1 MTTALPREPAEA
13 ARPWQYY
20 LQRKVLVIFFLGFS
34 AGLPFPL
41 VLSTL
46 TAWLQD
52 AGLET
57 STISKFAWLGFAYS
71 FKFAWSP
78 LVDVLRVP
86 FLTAWLGRRRA
97 WLFLS
102 QLGIGIS
109 LLVLAGVEPS
119 AALGAFTAVAIAVAL
134 FSATQDIA
142 LDAYRIE
149 VAGTEMQGVLAAAY
163 QYGYRIAIIVSGA
176 GALFIAEFGSW
187 EMSYRAM
194 AACMVVGLLTTLFCH
209 EPAVSRAIERQF
221 SGSRAER
228 AFKWFGAAIAGP
240 FTEFFRRFG
249 PWAVTLLLFI
259 TVFRISDYVLG
270 ILANPFYLIIGFTK
284 AEIASVA
291 KFYGLWVSLAGIGVG
306 GWAILRF
313 GVPRCVIAATV
324 LIASTNLFFASLALI
339 GPSLGMLTVTI
350 SADNFAMGFAG
361 TVFIA
366 YLSSL
371 TSPLF
376 TATQYALFS
385 SISSFV
391 GKLTAGFSGNVQE
404 AVGWVGFFLY
414 AAALGVPAIVLAIV
428 IARYHERLVEER

>member
-1 MTTALPREPAEA
+1 VSSSLPAEPVEG
-13 ARPWQYY
+13 ARAWRYY

-71 FKFAWSP
+71 FKFVWSP

-86 FLTAWLGRRRA
+86 FLTGWLGRRRA

-102 QLGIGIS
+102 QIGIAVS
-109 LLVLAGVEPS
+109 LLVMAGVEPS

-134 FSATQDIA
+134 FSATQDIV

-149 VAGTEMQGVLAAAY
+149 VAGSEMQGVLAAAY

-176 GALFIAEFGSW
+176 GALYIAQFGSW

-194 AACMVVGLLTTLFCH
+194 AACMAVGVLTTLFCH
-209 EPAVSRAIERQF
+209 EPLVSRAIEREF
-221 SGSRAER
+221 TGSRAER
-228 AFKWFGAAIAGP
+228 AFKWFGSSIAGP
-240 FTEFFRRFG
+240 FTEFFKRFG
-249 PWAVTLLLFI
+249 HWAIVLLLFI

-270 ILANPFYLIIGFTK
+270 ILANPFYLVIGFTK

-291 KFYGLWVSLAGIGVG
+291 KLYGLWVSLAGIGIG

-313 GVPRCVIAATV
+313 GIPRCVVAATV

-339 GPSLGMLTVTI
+339 GPNLGMLTVTI

-391 GKLTAGFSGNVQE
+391 GKLIAGFSGNVQE
-404 AVGWVGFFLY
+404 AVGWFGFFIY
-414 AAALGVPAIVLAIV
+414 AAALGVPAIVLAIIV
-428 IARYHERLVEER
+428 ARHHHALVQER

>member
-1 MTTALPREPAEA
+1 MSTAAPAEPVDA
-13 ARPWQYY
+13 ARAWHYY
-20 LQRKVLVIFFLGFS
+20 LQRRVLVLFFLGFS

-57 STISKFAWLGFAYS
+57 SAISKFAWLGFAYS
-71 FKFAWSP
+71 FKFVWSP
-78 LVDVLRVP
+78 LVDVLPVP
-86 FLTAWLGRRRA
+86 LLTRWLGRRRA

-102 QLGIGIS
+102 QLGIGVS
-109 LLVLAGVEPS
+109 LVILAGVDPS
-119 AALGAFTAVAIAVAL
+119 AMLGAFTAVAIAVAL
-134 FSATQDIA
+134 LSATQDIA

-149 VAGTEMQGVLAAAY
+149 IAESEMQGVLAAAY

-176 GALFIAEFGSW
+176 GALFIAQYGSW

-194 AACMVVGLLTTLFCH
+194 AACMAVGLLTTLFCR
-209 EPAVSRAIERQF
+209 EPQVSRAIERQF
-221 SGSRAER
+221 TGSRAGR
-228 AFKWFGAAIAGP
+228 AFKWFGSSIAGP
-240 FTEFFRRFG
+240 FADFFRRFG
-249 PWAVTLLLFI
+249 RWAVILLLFI

-270 ILANPFYLIIGFTK
+270 ILANPFYLVIGFSK

-291 KFYGLWVSLAGIGVG
+291 KFYGLWVSLAGIGIG
-306 GWAILRF
+306 GWAIVRF
-313 GVPRCVIAATV
+313 GIPKCVILATV
-324 LIASTNLFFASLALI
+324 LIAGTNLFFATLALI
-339 GPSLGMLTVTI
+339 GPSLSMLTVTI

-371 TSPLF
+371 TNPLF

-385 SISSFV
+385 SVSSFV

-404 AVGWVGFFLY
+404 AVGWFGFFLY
-414 AAALGVPAIVLAIV
+414 AAALGVPAIVLAV
-428 IARYHERLVEER
+428 LIARRHHDLVEKT